1 MTVSDRQQKIREHLT
16 LTSSLNFKSSSSSF
30 KLEKSRNQSTV
41 PVITPDNRK
50 KTINE
55 HLARSTSKFN
65 FNSLSFN
72 SQQRQ
77 QQIKEH
83 IRLSKGFE

>member
-1 MTVSDRQQKIREHLT
+1 MTISDRQQKIREHLT

-30 KLEKSRNQSTV
+30 KLEKSINQFTI
-41 PVITPDNRK
+41 PMITPDNRK

-65 FNSLSFN
+65 GLSFN

-83 IRLSKGFE
+83 IRLSKG

>member
-65 FNSLSFN
+65 SLSFN